1 MPAPKMPAPKMSAPK
16 MPAPPSRVSAPSK
29 PAVRTPAPSRG
40 PSAGPSARPTP
51 SRGPVVAPTRG
62 PVAQPSVRPAPSR
75 GPSAAPN
82 VHVTPGPRPSVH
94 VTPSRGPGSGPN
106 VHVTPG
112 PRPSVHVTPGPKP
125 SVHVTPGPR
134 PSVHV
139 TPGPKPG
146 PGPSHHVTPGPKPGP
161 GPSHHVTPGP
171 KPGPGPSH
179 IPSGG
184 RPGWQTRPHSHFD
197 PIYANVHR
205 AMYGPH
211 VPPPPR
217 APRPYWNNWGV
228 SVALGWTNFAISTGA
243 FTFGWWDNMYYRAP
257 WWNYYYYRSAYPVYY
272 WWDCPTWTRVC
283 RFYPSYGWTNGYY
296 YDYGQNV
303 IIGADSYVYI
313 NGQRVTTQYEYAQ
326 SAAEL
331 ATYAM
336 PSETVSQTNLQWLP
350 LGTFALSTSAVNP
363 QVSTK
368 AAIQLAATNDGL
380 ISGSFYN
387 RETNQTFPIQGRVDP
402 QTQRVAFYVIG
413 AENTVFETGMYNLTQ
428 QQTPVMIHKNGG
440 RTTQNALLVRL
451 TAPSQSA
458 STTTTVPYVQNTSP
472 YVQSS
477 VPTVPYVQEDN
488 VALPIIDDN
497 DADSVVH
504 SILE

>member
-1 MPAPKMPAPKMSAPK
+1 
-16 MPAPPSRVSAPSK
+16 
-29 PAVRTPAPSRG
+29 
-40 PSAGPSARPTP
+40 
-51 SRGPVVAPTRG
+51 
-62 PVAQPSVRPAPSR
+62 
-75 GPSAAPN
+75 
-82 VHVTPGPRPSVH
+82 
-94 VTPSRGPGSGPN
+94 
-106 VHVTPG
+106 
-112 PRPSVHVTPGPKP
+112 
-125 SVHVTPGPR
+125 
-134 PSVHV
+134 
-139 TPGPKPG
+139 
-146 PGPSHHVTPGPKPGP
+146 
-161 GPSHHVTPGP
+161 
-171 KPGPGPSH
+171 
-179 IPSGG
+179 
-184 RPGWQTRPHSHFD
+184 
-197 PIYANVHR
+197 
-205 AMYGPH
+205 MYGPN

-228 SVALGWTNFAISTGA
+228 AVSLGWNSFAISTGA

-272 WWDCPTWTRVC
+272 WWETPTWTRV
-283 RFYPSYGWTNGYY
+283 RTFYPTYNWTDGYY

-303 IIGADSYVYI
+303 IIGDDSYVYI

-336 PSETVSQTNLQWLP
+336 PSTTPSQTNLQWLP
-350 LGTFALSTSAVNP
+350 LGTFALSTSPTNP
-363 QVSTK
+363 QASTK

-451 TAPSQSA
+451 TPPQQTAA
-458 STTTTVPYVQNTSP
+458 TTTTVPYVQNNAT
-472 YVQSS
+472 YVQDS
-477 VPTVPYVQEDN
+477 VPYVENSVPYIQDDN
-488 VALPIIDDN
+488 VALPIVDDN
-497 DADSVVH
+497 NADTAIH
-504 SILE
+504 SILD

>member
-1 MPAPKMPAPKMSAPK
+1 
-16 MPAPPSRVSAPSK
+16 
-29 PAVRTPAPSRG
+29 
-40 PSAGPSARPTP
+40 
-51 SRGPVVAPTRG
+51 
-62 PVAQPSVRPAPSR
+62 
-75 GPSAAPN
+75 
-82 VHVTPGPRPSVH
+82 
-94 VTPSRGPGSGPN
+94 
-106 VHVTPG
+106 
-112 PRPSVHVTPGPKP
+112 
-125 SVHVTPGPR
+125 
-134 PSVHV
+134 
-139 TPGPKPG
+139 
-146 PGPSHHVTPGPKPGP
+146 
-161 GPSHHVTPGP
+161 
-171 KPGPGPSH
+171 
-179 IPSGG
+179 
-184 RPGWQTRPHSHFD
+184 
-197 PIYANVHR
+197 
-205 AMYGPH
+205 
-211 VPPPPR
+211 
-217 APRPYWNNWGV
+217 
-228 SVALGWTNFAISTGA
+228 
-243 FTFGWWDNMYYRAP
+243 MYYRAP

-303 IIGADSYVYI
+303 IIGDDSYVYI

-336 PSETVSQTNLQWLP
+336 PSETASQTNLQWLP

-387 RETNQTFPIQGRVDP
+387 RDTNQTFPIQGRVDP

-451 TAPSQSA
+451 TPPQQTAA
-458 STTTTVPYVQNTSP
+458 TTTTVPYIQNNAT
-472 YVQSS
+472 YVQDS
-477 VPTVPYVQEDN
+477 VPYVQDSTPYIEDDN

-497 DADSVVH
+497 NADTVIH
-504 SILE
+504 SILD

>member
-1 MPAPKMPAPKMSAPK
+1 MKNSFTIKMSMLTLAAFLLTSTLAVAQPGPRGGGHPGPAPRSGGGGFRGGPSGPRMTPPPSRPHISAPK
-16 MPAPPSRVSAPSK
+16 A
-29 PAVRTPAPSRG
+29 APSR
-40 PSAGPSARPTP
+40 PDFRAQ
-51 SRGPVVAPTRG
+51 APKSHPG
-62 PVAQPSVRPAPSR
+62 PSVRPKPPMPKP
-75 GPSAAPN
+75 GPSHHPM
-82 VHVTPGPRPSVH
+82 
-94 VTPSRGPGSGPN
+94 
-106 VHVTPG
+106 
-112 PRPSVHVTPGPKP
+112 PGPKP
-125 SVHVTPGPR
+125 GPGY
-134 PSVHV
+134 H
-139 TPGPKPG
+139 PGPKPG
-146 PGPSHHVTPGPKPGP
+146 PGPH
-161 GPSHHVTPGP
+161 
-171 KPGPGPSH
+171 H

-184 RPGWQTRPHSHFD
+184 RPSWQTRPHDHFD
-197 PIYANVHR
+197 RIYRDVHHAFR
-205 AMYGPH
+205 GPH
-211 VPPPPR
+211 VPPPPP

-228 SVALGWTNFAISTGA
+228 SVALGWNSFAISTGA

-303 IIGADSYVYI
+303 IIGDDSYVYI

-451 TAPSQSA
+451 TAPQQSA
-458 STTTTVPYVQNTSP
+458 VNTMTSDA
-472 YVQSS
+472 YLES
-477 VPTVPYVQEDN
+477 D

-497 DADSVVH
+497 NADTVIH
-504 SILE
+504 SILN